1 MRVSAWKS
9 CLPPIAG
16 VPMRIGIAIVGFDQD
31 LWLALTGFVITSANF
46 RVIRYP
52 TDPGQTQSQDQP
64 KGLRFDLGPSPGP
77 GLIDAPPGL
86 PALAV

>member
-1 MRVSAWKS
+1 
-9 CLPPIAG
+9 
-16 VPMRIGIAIVGFDQD
+16 MRIGIVIVGFDQD

-64 KGLRFDLGPSPGP
+64 KVLRFDLDSAWGHRQ
-77 GLIDAPPGL
+77 
-86 PALAV
+86 VRV